1 MRARLTT
8 YTSVDSRL
16 GMAYTRAQNVQIDAW
31 ETIGNTGWNWNNLL
45 PYYLKSE
52 HYQIPNA
59 AQIAAGASYTPSF
72 HAFTGPLKVG
82 FGNNTSSNVFASTLN
97 STYQNTG
104 VPYSPDVSGG
114 KMRGYNIYPRT
125 IDTAANVR
133 EDAARAYYWPF
144 NSRTNLQL
152 VTNTVATQIIWAA
165 SNGSNATASGVKVT
179 KADGTTQIITAKR
192 EVILSAGS
200 LRSPQL
206 LELSGIGNPE

>member
-1 MRARLTT
+1 
-8 YTSVDSRL
+8 
-16 GMAYTRAQNVQIDAW
+16 
-31 ETIGNTGWNWNNLL
+31 
-45 PYYLKSE
+45 
-52 HYQIPNA
+52 
-59 AQIAAGASYTPSF
+59 
-72 HAFTGPLKVG
+72 
-82 FGNNTSSNVFASTLN
+82 
-97 STYQNTG
+97 
-104 VPYSPDVSGG
+104 
-114 KMRGYNIYPRT
+114 MRGYNIYPRT